1 MRICLRGMTGP
12 GIPPQGYVSATGK
25 CILVLINPIQYASI
39 PQTDLF
45 DRDDNPMD
53 NAAEIDPEQADAEHV
68 HLHNH
73 GGQSNRNDNG
83 NEADRNAD
91 PGQPH
96 VHCTAC
102 DNLLERKER
111 RLNQRHCCT
120 MLAVTFTTAFLCL
133 FFFGLAVAL
142 VKKK

>member
-1 MRICLRGMTGP
+1 MEYLGNQP
-12 GIPPQGYVSATGK
+12 AGK

-39 PQTDLF
+39 PQADLLE
-45 DRDDNPMD
+45 RDDNRMD

-73 GGQSNRNDNG
+73 VAGGGYGNGNG

-102 DNLLERKER
+102 DNLIERKER

-120 MLAVTFTTAFLCL
+120 MLAVTFTMAFLCL
-133 FFFGLAVAL
+133 FFFGLAVVL